1 MELKDVKMVLKRI
14 QVNYPNFVLDGY
26 VQSEWYRELKDYC
39 LEDVMQKLEQHF
51 RSEQYGN
58 SIPKV
63 YFLTK
68 YLKKAN
74 EKKEIDK
81 EKILTICPLCGETIS
96 LAEFD
101 KHHDRCCSIDYLNRK
116 SIKLYNKEIN
126 KEKYKN
132 MSEEEFYNIYDKFI
146 KIVYESAE
154 NIKEKNAI
162 KKYIYGD
169 EDERLYNY

>member
-1 MELKDVKMVLKRI
+1 MELKDVKMILKRI
-14 QVNYPNFVLDGY
+14 QVNYPNFVVDGY

-68 YLKKAN
+68 YLKKAK
-74 EKKEIDK
+74 EKKEVDK
-81 EKILTICPLCGETIS
+81 GRILTTCTLCGDTIS

-101 KHHDRCCSIDYLNRK
+101 KHYERCSNIDYLNRK
-116 SIKLYNKEIN
+116 SLKFFNKEID
-126 KEKYKN
+126 KSKYKN
-132 MSEEEFYNIYDKFI
+132 MIDEEFNAIYDKFLP
-146 KIVYESAE
+146 IVYKNED
-154 NIKEKNAI
+154 NPKEKNAI
-162 KKYIYGD
+162 
-169 EDERLYNY
+169 ENYLKGFGNE